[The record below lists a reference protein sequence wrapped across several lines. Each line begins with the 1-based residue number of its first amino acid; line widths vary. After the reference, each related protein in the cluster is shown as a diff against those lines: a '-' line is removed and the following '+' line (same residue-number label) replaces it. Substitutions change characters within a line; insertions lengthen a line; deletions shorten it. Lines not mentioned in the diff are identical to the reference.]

1 MPRDG
6 APPSAAASESLL
18 EQLRALGLCWVEE
31 LRLTRNRRTMV
42 SIRGRT
48 LRLHHAYV
56 QAPLVVHRAVVA
68 FVMARGSARHAAR
81 RDIVEWAAQIP
92 PDDRPFRSERT
103 HPDDLSLSE
112 HFALCHGR
120 LNAIQ
125 FRGSLGPVAVRV
137 SRRMKTRLGHFSP
150 RRGEVKPEIA
160 ISARHVRHH
169 GMADAELT
177 LLHEMV
183 HQWQHESGLPLGHG
197 PAFRDKARE
206 VGIPPR
212 ATRKVDSRLEAA
224 GRYC

>member
-1 MPRDG
+1 M
-6 APPSAAASESLL
+6 
-18 EQLRALGLCWVEE
+18 
-31 LRLTRNRRTMV
+31 
-42 SIRGRT
+42 
-48 LRLHHAYV
+48 
-56 QAPLVVHRAVVA
+56 
-68 FVMARGSARHAAR
+68 
-81 RDIVEWAAQIP
+81 
-92 PDDRPFRSERT
+92 
-103 HPDDLSLSE
+103 
-112 HFALCHGR
+112 
-120 LNAIQ
+120 
-125 FRGSLGPVAVRV
+125 
-137 SRRMKTRLGHFSP
+137 
-150 RRGEVKPEIA
+150 KPEIA